1 MKEQFLKKKRREK
14 RLQRIRKKILKT
26 TKTGK
31 KPRLVVYRSNKYFY
45 AQIIDDLHGTTLT
58 SGNERGISE
67 KGKLTKSQKAALVG
81 EVIAK
86 KAKEKHIRTVVFD
99 KGFYKY
105 HGRIKAFAQAARA
118 GGLVF

>member
-14 RLQRIRKKILKT
+14 RLRRIRKKILKI
-26 TKTGK
+26 TKAGK

-45 AQIIDDLHGTTLT
+45 VQIIDDSHGTTLL
-58 SGNERGISE
+58 SGNVREISK

-86 KAKEKHIRTVVFD
+86 KAKEKRVLQYNTS
-99 KGFYKY
+99 
-105 HGRIKAFAQAARA
+105 AR
-118 GGLVF
+118 GPRRSS